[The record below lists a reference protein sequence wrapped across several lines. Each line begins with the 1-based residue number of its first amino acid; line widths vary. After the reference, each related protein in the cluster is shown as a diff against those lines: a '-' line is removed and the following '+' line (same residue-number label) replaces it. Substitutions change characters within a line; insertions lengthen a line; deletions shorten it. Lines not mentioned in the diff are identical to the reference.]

1 MSRVPSPSGRLAEL
15 LRHPEAMSQLSLVD
29 WDLLLRQGRVADV
42 LARLCELAEDA
53 GQEAALPPQVWRH
66 LKAAQLVARRQ
77 HVELGFEAQHV
88 RQALAA
94 EGVPLVL
101 LKGAA
106 YVLAG
111 LQAGKGR
118 MVSDIDL
125 LIPRER
131 LADVESALMKAGWLS
146 STRDSYDQHY
156 YRRWMHEIPALRRV
170 HRGSVLDVHHS
181 VVPPTAGYGLDVQ
194 KMLGAVVPV
203 QGMDGVFVLADM
215 DMVLHSAV
223 HLMHEGELEMGF
235 RGLVDLDAL
244 VREFSSADA
253 SFWDRLHERAIAL
266 NLQRPAFLAL
276 RYTQKFLGTAIP
288 QACLERL
295 QAASPRMGA
304 MRLAW
309 LDALYERG
317 LRPVHASFNDRYT
330 NWARS
335 ALYIRSHWLR
345 MPPHLLIP
353 HLLRKSG
360 RRLIEGFKTR
370 EETNHAQA

>member
-1 MSRVPSPSGRLAEL
+1 
-15 LRHPEAMSQLSLVD
+15 
-29 WDLLLRQGRVADV
+29 VADV
-42 LARLCELAEDA
+42 LARLCELAEDT
-53 GQEAALPPQVWRH
+53 GQEASLPPQALRH

-77 HVELGFEAQHV
+77 HLELGFEAQHV

-118 MVSDIDL
+118 MVSDIDV

-146 STRDSYDQHY
+146 STRDPYDQQY
-156 YRRWMHEIPALRRV
+156 YRRWMHEIPALRHI

-194 KMLGAVVPV
+194 KMLDAGAPLP
-203 QGMDGVFVLADM
+203 GMAGVFALSDV
-215 DMVLHSAV
+215 DMVLHSSV

-235 RGLVDLDAL
+235 RGLVDIDAL
-244 VREFSSADA
+244 VNEFALADA
-253 SFWDRLHERAIAL
+253 AFWDRLSERAISL
-266 NLQRPAFLAL
+266 NLQRPVFLAL
-276 RYTQKFLGTAIP
+276 RYTQRLLGTGIP
-288 QACLERL
+288 QTCLDHLREA
-295 QAASPRMGA
+295 AASLGDR
-304 MRLAW
+304 RLGW

-317 LRPVHASFNDRYT
+317 LRPVHTSLDDHYSGC
-330 NWARS
+330 ARS
-335 ALYIRSHWLR
+335 ALYARSHWLR
-345 MPPHLLIP
+345 MPPHLLVP
-353 HLLRKSG
+353 HLLRKAG
-360 RRLIEGFKTR
+360 RQLKDGFKSR
-370 EETNHAQA
+370 EETDHAQA

>member
-1 MSRVPSPSGRLAEL
+1 MNRVPSPSDRLAEVL
-15 LRHPEAMSQLSLVD
+15 CHPEAMPQLSLVD

-42 LARLCELAEDA
+42 LARLCELAEDK

-88 RQALAA
+88 RDALAS

-146 STRDSYDQHY
+146 STRDPYDQQY
-156 YRRWMHEIPALRRV
+156 YRRWMHEIPALRHI

-194 KMLGAVVPV
+194 KMLDAVVALS
-203 QGMDGVFVLADM
+203 GMAGVFVLSDV

-223 HLMHEGELEMGF
+223 HLMHEGELDMGF
-235 RGLVDLDAL
+235 RGLVDIDAL
-244 VREFSSADA
+244 VKEFALAEA
-253 SFWDRLHERAIAL
+253 SFWDRLSERSISL
-266 NLQRPAFLAL
+266 NLQRPVFLAL
-276 RYTQKFLGTAIP
+276 RYVQRLLGTAIP
-288 QACLERL
+288 QTCLERL
-295 QAASPRMGA
+295 REAAASLGDR
-304 MRLAW
+304 RLDW
-309 LDALYERG
+309 LDALYQRG
-317 LRPVHASFNDRYT
+317 LRPAHPSLDDRYSG
-330 NWARS
+330 WARS
-335 ALYIRSHWLR
+335 ALYVRSHWLR

-370 EETNHAQA
+370 EETDHAQA

>member
-118 MVSDIDL
+118 IVSDIDL

-146 STRDSYDQHY
+146 STRDPYDQLY
-156 YRRWMHEIPALRRV
+156 YRRWMHEIPALRHI

-181 VVPPTAGYGLDVQ
+181 VVPPTAGYGLDVR
-194 KMLGAVVPV
+194 KMLDAVVPLP
-203 QGMDGVFVLADM
+203 GMAGVFVLSDV

-235 RGLVDLDAL
+235 RGLVDIDAL
-244 VREFSSADA
+244 VNEFALADA
-253 SFWDRLHERAIAL
+253 AFWERLSERAISL
-266 NLQRPAFLAL
+266 NLQRAVFLAL
-276 RYTQKFLGTAIP
+276 RYTQRLLGTAVSP
-288 QACLERL
+288 TCLERL
-295 QAASPRMGA
+295 HRAANGLGVR
-304 MRLAW
+304 RLGW
-309 LDALYERG
+309 LDALYARG
-317 LRPVHASFNDRYT
+317 LRPVHPSLDDRYSG
-330 NWARS
+330 WARS
-335 ALYIRSHWLR
+335 ALYVRSHWLR
-345 MPPHLLIP
+345 MPPHLLVP
-353 HLLRKSG
+353 HLLRKAG
-360 RRLIEGFKTR
+360 RRLMDGFKSR
-370 EETNHAQA
+370 EETDHAQA

>member
-15 LRHPEAMSQLSLVD
+15 LRHPEVMSQLSLVD

-118 MVSDIDL
+118 LVSDIDL

-146 STRDSYDQHY
+146 STRDPYDQLY
-156 YRRWMHEIPALRRV
+156 YRRWMHEIPALRHI

-181 VVPPTAGYGLDVQ
+181 VVPPTAGYGLDVR
-194 KMLGAVVPV
+194 KMLDAVVPLP
-203 QGMDGVFVLADM
+203 GMAGVFVLSDV

-235 RGLVDLDAL
+235 RGLVDIDAL
-244 VREFSSADA
+244 VSEFALADA
-253 SFWDRLHERAIAL
+253 AFWDRLSERAISL
-266 NLQRPAFLAL
+266 NLRRPVFLAL
-276 RYTQKFLGTAIP
+276 RYTQRLLGTAVP
-288 QACLERL
+288 QNCLERL
-295 QAASPRMGA
+295 HRAANGLGA
-304 MRLAW
+304 RRLGW
-309 LDALYERG
+309 LDALYARG
-317 LRPVHASFNDRYT
+317 LRPVHPSLDDRYSG
-330 NWARS
+330 WARS
-335 ALYIRSHWLR
+335 ALYVRSHWLR
-345 MPPHLLIP
+345 MPPHLLVP
-353 HLLRKSG
+353 HLLRKAG
-360 RRLIEGFKTR
+360 RRLMDGFKSR
-370 EETNHAQA
+370 EETDHAQA

>member
-1 MSRVPSPSGRLAEL
+1 MSRVLSPTGRLAEVL
-15 LRHPEAMSQLSLVD
+15 CRPEAMSQLSLAD

-42 LARLCELAEDA
+42 LARLCELAEDE
-53 GQEAALPPQVWRH
+53 GLEAALPSQVLRH

-77 HVELGFEAQHV
+77 HVELVYEAQHV
-88 RQALAA
+88 RDALAS

-146 STRDSYDQHY
+146 STRDPYDQQY
-156 YRRWMHEIPALRRV
+156 YRRWMHEIPALRHI

-194 KMLGAVVPV
+194 KMLDAVVPLP
-203 QGMDGVFVLADM
+203 GMAGVFVLSDV

-235 RGLVDLDAL
+235 RGLVDIDAL
-244 VREFSSADA
+244 VNEFALADA
-253 SFWDRLHERAIAL
+253 AFWDRLSERAISL
-266 NLQRPAFLAL
+266 NLQRPVFLAL
-276 RYTQKFLGTAIP
+276 RYAQRLLGTAIS
-288 QACLERL
+288 QTCLERL
-295 QAASPRMGA
+295 REAAASLGDK
-304 MRLAW
+304 RLGW
-309 LDALYERG
+309 LDTLYERG
-317 LRPVHASFNDRYT
+317 LRPVHPSLDDRYSG
-330 NWARS
+330 WARS
-335 ALYIRSHWLR
+335 ALYVRSHWLR
-345 MPPHLLIP
+345 MPPHLLVP
-353 HLLRKSG
+353 HLLRKAG
-360 RRLIEGFKTR
+360 RRLMEGFKTR
-370 EETNHAQA
+370 EETDHAQA

>member
-15 LRHPEAMSQLSLVD
+15 LRHPEVMSQLSLVD

-42 LARLCELAEDA
+42 LARLCELAEDT
-53 GQEAALPPQVWRH
+53 GQEAALPPRVWRH
-66 LKAAQLVARRQ
+66 LKAAQMVARRQ

-146 STRDSYDQHY
+146 STRDPYDQQY
-156 YRRWMHEIPALRRV
+156 YRRWMHEIPALRHI

-181 VVPPTAGYGLDVQ
+181 VVPPTAGYGLDVR
-194 KMLGAVVPV
+194 KMLDAVVPLP
-203 QGMDGVFVLADM
+203 GMAGVFVLSDV

-235 RGLVDLDAL
+235 RGLVDIDAL
-244 VREFSSADA
+244 VNEFALADA
-253 SFWDRLHERAIAL
+253 AFWERLSERAISL
-266 NLQRPAFLAL
+266 NLQRAVFLAL
-276 RYTQKFLGTAIP
+276 RYTQRLLGTAVP
-288 QACLERL
+288 LTCLERL
-295 QAASPRMGA
+295 HRAANGLGVR
-304 MRLAW
+304 RLGW
-309 LDALYERG
+309 LDALYARG
-317 LRPVHASFNDRYT
+317 LRPVHPSLDDRYSG
-330 NWARS
+330 WARS
-335 ALYIRSHWLR
+335 ALYVRSHWLR
-345 MPPHLLIP
+345 MPPHLLVP
-353 HLLRKSG
+353 HLLRKAG
-360 RRLIEGFKTR
+360 RRFMDGFKSR
-370 EETNHAQA
+370 EETDHAQA

>member
-1 MSRVPSPSGRLAEL
+1 MSRGPNPSGCLAGVL
-15 LRHPEAMSQLSLVD
+15 CHPEAMSQLSLVD

-42 LARLCELAEDA
+42 LARLCELAEDT
-53 GQEAALPPQVWRH
+53 GQDAALPPQVWRH

-94 EGVPLVL
+94 DGVPLVL

-146 STRDSYDQHY
+146 STRDPYDQQY
-156 YRRWMHEIPALRRV
+156 YRRWMHEIPALRHI

-194 KMLGAVVPV
+194 KMLDAVVPLP
-203 QGMDGVFVLADM
+203 GMAGVFVLSDV
-215 DMVLHSAV
+215 DMVLHSSV

-235 RGLVDLDAL
+235 RGLVDIDAL
-244 VREFSSADA
+244 VSEFALADA
-253 SFWDRLHERAIAL
+253 AFWDRLSERAISL
-266 NLQRPAFLAL
+266 NLQRPVFLAL
-276 RYTQKFLGTAIP
+276 RYTQRLLATAIP
-288 QACLERL
+288 QTCLERL
-295 QAASPRMGA
+295 HRAANGLGVS
-304 MRLAW
+304 RLGW
-309 LDALYERG
+309 LDALYARG
-317 LRPVHASFNDRYT
+317 LRPVHPSLDDRYSG
-330 NWARS
+330 WARS
-335 ALYIRSHWLR
+335 ALYVRSHWLR
-345 MPPHLLIP
+345 MPPHLLVP
-353 HLLRKSG
+353 HLLRKAG
-360 RRLIEGFKTR
+360 RRLVDGFQSR
-370 EETNHAQA
+370 EEADHAQA